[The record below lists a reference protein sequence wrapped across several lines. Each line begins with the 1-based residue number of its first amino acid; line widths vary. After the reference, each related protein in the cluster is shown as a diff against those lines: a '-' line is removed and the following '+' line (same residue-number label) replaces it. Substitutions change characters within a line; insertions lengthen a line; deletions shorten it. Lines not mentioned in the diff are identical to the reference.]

1 MKNLSSIILTMI
13 STILLL
19 ACGGSD
25 DNNVEGNTY
34 RLAVTLPALKADTVV
49 VLTDLNTAVSSIECD
64 ENWLKVE
71 NLPYGKGSPS
81 VHLTAENNE
90 STKPRNCVVKVVASS
105 SDEMILQVTQLGQ
118 SLTDIDDVHNM
129 KTDQP
134 AASRKQ

>member
-13 STILLL
+13 SIMLIL
-19 ACGGSD
+19 ACGGSE

-49 VLTDLNTAVSSIECD
+49 VLTDLNTAVSSIECGED
-64 ENWLKVE
+64 WLKVE
-71 NLPYGKGSPS
+71 IFPYDTGAPS

-90 STKPRNCVVKVVASS
+90 TTKPRNCVVKVVASS
-105 SDEMILQVTQLGQ
+105 SDEVILQVTQLGQ
-118 SLTDIDDVHNM
+118 SLTDIDNVHNM
-129 KTDQP
+129 MTDQP